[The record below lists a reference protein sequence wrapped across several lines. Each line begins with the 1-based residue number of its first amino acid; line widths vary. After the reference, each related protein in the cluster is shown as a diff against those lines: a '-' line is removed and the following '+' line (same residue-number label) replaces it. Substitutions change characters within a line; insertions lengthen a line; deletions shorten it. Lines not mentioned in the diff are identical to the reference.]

1 MWITRAGRRALRLLL
16 YVAGLCVAVAAG
28 FAAQAWWRHPPLSP
42 WHTASLSEEFRAGPH
57 APATFPAYL
66 ALEERLFAQLE
77 RDVYG
82 AGADTAGERP
92 LDRYVPGTLP
102 ARIALSAPGNRSREL
117 GHASPVG
124 AAVMIHGL
132 SDAPYSL
139 ASVGRAFHERG
150 YHVVWLRLPGHGT
163 APSALTRVDWED
175 WMAATRIALAH
186 AASRAPGRPLH
197 VVGYSTGAPL
207 ALLHVLRAL
216 DDPSLP
222 MPTRLWMLSPAI
234 GVSDFAAM
242 TNVASLLA
250 FLPGLERARW
260 LDVVPEF
267 DPYKYNSFPVNA
279 GNQIWAL
286 TRALE
291 KAMARAQERGRLDR
305 IPPITAF
312 QSLVDS
318 TIVAA
323 DLGTRLFMRLPER
336 GHELVVFDV
345 NRNAYLQGL
354 IAPGPRHAFDA
365 AMDVP
370 ALPFLLT
377 VVGNATA
384 DSLEVVE
391 RQRAPG
397 ERRVV
402 TRATGLAWP
411 EQVYSLG
418 HLAIPTPVD
427 DPMYGL
433 APRKA
438 TDGLA
443 LPLGRG
449 APSGESGAL
458 VLPTGFFARIRS
470 NPFFPLIV
478 QRIDAVAA
486 TERAARL
493 PGAGEAPPGGR

>member
-1 MWITRAGRRALRLLL
+1 MWMTRAGRAALRLLL
-16 YVAGLCVAVAAG
+16 YAGGLCVAVAAG
-28 FAAQAWWRHPPLSP
+28 FAAQAWWRHAPLSP
-42 WHTASLSEEFRAGPH
+42 WHTVPLTEEFRAGPG
-57 APATFPAYL
+57 APTTFSEYL
-66 ALEERLFAQLE
+66 ALEGRLFAQLE
-77 RDVYG
+77 RAVYG
-82 AGADTAGERP
+82 ATADPASAQP
-92 LDRYVPGTLP
+92 LDRYVAGTLP
-102 ARIALSAPGNRSREL
+102 ARIALSTTGNRSHEQ
-117 GHASPVG
+117 GHATPVG
-124 AAVMIHGL
+124 TAVMIHGL

-139 ASVGRAFHERG
+139 ASIGSVFHRHG

-242 TNVASLLA
+242 TNVASLFA

-291 KAMARAQERGRLDR
+291 KALARAQERGQLDR
-305 IPPITAF
+305 VPPITAF

-323 DLGTRLFMRLPER
+323 DLATRLFQRLPAR

-345 NRNAYLQGL
+345 NRNAYLQSL
-354 IAPGPRHAFDA
+354 IAPGPRRAFDVA
-365 AMDVP
+365 TDVP

-377 VVGNATA
+377 VVGNASA
-384 DSLEVVE
+384 GSQDVVE
-391 RQRAPG
+391 WQRAPG
-397 ERRVV
+397 ERQVV
-402 TRATGLAWP
+402 ARTTGLAWP
-411 EQVYSLG
+411 EHVYSLG
-418 HLAIPTPVD
+418 HLALPTPVD

-433 APRKA
+433 TPRKA
-438 TDGLA
+438 DDGLA

-486 TERAARL
+486 AERGARL
-493 PGAGEAPPGGR
+493 PGPGEAPPGGR